1 MDFGLSEEHRRL
13 QERCRQLAADFATR
27 SGEHDRDASH
37 PTENYD
43 RLRQEGFLEL
53 SVPRELGGT
62 GVGFLG
68 HTIAY
73 EALGQ
78 GCPSTALSFNMH
90 ASVVMPLL
98 DSPMVAQEAKQHIAD
113 LVVRRKRLL
122 AGNYSEATSTALM
135 GERWL
140 DTVVRRTDDGWRIT
154 GRKMFASMLQA
165 ADYCLV
171 LARPDTA
178 TRPTAGAFVLI
189 PRNAPGRSVIAN
201 WDVMGMRATRSD
213 SLVLD
218 DCQVEASAVVYQS
231 DDIRTFR
238 AQTSSWAWGSYTAVY
253 LGVAGA
259 IYAELLRVVGS
270 RQVPGYSQPLA
281 YHPDVRRQVAQLS
294 ADLEAAR
301 LVMYK
306 SAWLYDTQGGDAGD
320 DGRPFPRQIC
330 GGRGRRAYR
339 AHRADAVGVAR
350 HLQGRAHRAAL
361 PRRRAGAPARAA
373 IGLLPV
379 EHGHPRAGPRP
390 GRGHAAAEAGRSRGA
405 CPAAGAVN
413 SAQVCVNFP
422 N

>member
-1 MDFGLSEEHRRL
+1 MDFAISEEHRQLR
-13 QERCRQLAADFATR
+13 ERCRTLAADFATR
-27 SGEHDRDASH
+27 SSQHDRDASH

-53 SVPRELGGT
+53 SVPKEFGGA

-68 HTIAY
+68 HTLAF
-73 EALGQ
+73 EVLGQ

-98 DSPMVAQEAKQHIAD
+98 DSPEVTPQAKRQVAD
-113 LVVRRKRLL
+113 LVVGRKQLI
-122 AGNYSEATSTALM
+122 AGNYSEATSTALL

-140 DTVVRRTDDGWRIT
+140 DTIIRRVDGGWEIT

-189 PRNAPGRSVIAN
+189 PREAPGRSVIAN

-218 DCQVEASAVVYQS
+218 QCRLAEDAVVYQS
-231 DDIRTFR
+231 EDIRTFR
-238 AQTSSWAWGSYTAVY
+238 RQTSSWAWGSYTAVY

-259 IYAELLRVVGS
+259 IYDELVRTVRA

-281 YHPDVRRQVAQLS
+281 YHPDVRRQVAQMS
-294 ADLEAAR
+294 AELEAAR
-301 LVMYK
+301 LIMYRA
-306 SAWLYDTQGGDAGD
+306 AWLYDTEGPTDETTAALFRAKYVVGEAVGHIARVALTLS
-320 DGRPFPRQIC
+320 GSHGIFK
-330 GGRGRRAYR
+330 GGRIEQLFRDG
-339 AHRADAVGVAR
+339 
-350 HLQGRAHRAAL
+350 AL
-361 PRRRAGAPARAA
+361 GPLHAPPSDFCLWNM
-373 IGLLPV
+373 GLHELGLDP
-379 EHGHPRAGPRP
+379 
-390 GRGHAAAEAGRSRGA
+390 AEVVPPLK
-405 CPAAGAVN
+405 PA
-413 SAQVCVNFP
+413 P
-422 N
+422 

>member
-1 MDFGLSEEHRRL
+1 MDFAISEEHRQLR
-13 QERCRQLAADFATR
+13 ERCRTLAADFATR
-27 SGEHDRDASH
+27 SSQHDRDASH

-53 SVPRELGGT
+53 SVPKEFGGA

-68 HTIAY
+68 HTLAF

-98 DSPMVAQEAKQHIAD
+98 DSPEVTPQAKRQVAD
-113 LVVRRKRLL
+113 LVVGRKQLI
-122 AGNYSEATSTALM
+122 AGNYSEATSTALL

-140 DTVVRRTDDGWRIT
+140 DTIIRRVDGGWEIT

-189 PRNAPGRSVIAN
+189 PREAPGRSVIAN

-218 DCQVEASAVVYQS
+218 QCRLAEDAVVYQS
-231 DDIRTFR
+231 EDIRTFR
-238 AQTSSWAWGSYTAVY
+238 RQTSSWAWGSYTAVY

-259 IYAELLRVVGS
+259 IYDELVRTVRA

-281 YHPDVRRQVAQLS
+281 YHPDVRRQVAQMS
-294 ADLEAAR
+294 AELEAAR
-301 LVMYK
+301 LIMYRA
-306 SAWLYDTQGGDAGD
+306 AWLYDTEGPTDETTAALFRAKYVVGEAVGHIARVALTLS
-320 DGRPFPRQIC
+320 GSHGIFK
-330 GGRGRRAYR
+330 GGRIEQLFRDG
-339 AHRADAVGVAR
+339 
-350 HLQGRAHRAAL
+350 AL
-361 PRRRAGAPARAA
+361 GPLHAPPSDFCLWNM
-373 IGLLPV
+373 GLHELGLDP
-379 EHGHPRAGPRP
+379 
-390 GRGHAAAEAGRSRGA
+390 AEVVPPLK
-405 CPAAGAVN
+405 PAL
-413 SAQVCVNFP
+413 
-422 N
+422 

>member
-1 MDFGLSEEHRRL
+1 LDFGLSEEHRRL

-27 SGEHDRDASH
+27 SGKHDRDASH

-78 GCPSTALSFNMH
+78 GCPSTALSFNVH

-98 DSPMVAQEAKQHIAD
+98 DSSMVAQEAKQHIAD

-122 AGNYSEATSTALM
+122 AGNYSEATSTALL

-218 DCQVEASAVVYQS
+218 DCQVEESAVVYQS
-231 DDIRTFR
+231 DDIRAFR

-259 IYAELLRVVGS
+259 VYSELLRVVGS
-270 RQVPGYSQPLA
+270 RQVPGYAQPLA

-294 ADLEAAR
+294 AELEAAR

-306 SAWLYDTQGGDAGD
+306 AAWLYDTQGGTPETTAALFRAKYVVGEAVAHIARVALTLS
-320 DGRPFPRQIC
+320 GSHGIFK
-330 GGRGRRAYR
+330 GGRIEQLFRDGALGPLH
-339 AHRADAVGVAR
+339 APPSDFCLWNMGIHELGLDPAEVMPPLKPGGPAEPAPP
-350 HLQGRAHRAAL
+350 QG
-361 PRRRAGAPARAA
+361 
-373 IGLLPV
+373 
-379 EHGHPRAGPRP
+379 
-390 GRGHAAAEAGRSRGA
+390 
-405 CPAAGAVN
+405 
-413 SAQVCVNFP
+413 Q
-422 N
+422 

>member
-1 MDFGLSEEHRRL
+1 LDFAITEEHRQLR
-13 QERCRQLAADFATR
+13 ERCQRLAADFATR
-27 SGEHDRDASH
+27 SSMHDRDASH

-53 SVPRELGGT
+53 SIPKEFGGA

-68 HTIAY
+68 HTLAY

-98 DSPMVAQEAKQHIAD
+98 DSVEVTLQAKRQVAD
-113 LVVRRKRLL
+113 LVVKRRQLI
-122 AGNYSEATSTALM
+122 AGNYSEATSTALL

-140 DTVVRRTDDGWRIT
+140 DTIISRIDGGWQIS
-154 GRKMFASMLQA
+154 GRKMFASMLEA

-189 PRNAPGRSVIAN
+189 PRQASGRSVIAN

-218 DCQVEASAVVYQS
+218 QCRLAEDAVVFQS
-231 DDIRTFR
+231 EDIREFR
-238 AQTSSWAWGSYTAVY
+238 RTTSSWAWGSYTAVY

-259 IYAELLRVVGS
+259 AFAELVRVVRS

-294 ADLEAAR
+294 AQLEAAR
-301 LVMYK
+301 LITYR
-306 SAWLYDTQGGDAGD
+306 SAWLYETEGPTAETTAALFRAKYVVGEAVAHIARVALTLSGSH
-320 DGRPFPRQIC
+320 GIFK
-330 GGRGRRAYR
+330 GGRIEQLFRDGALGPLH
-339 AHRADAVGVAR
+339 APPADFCLWNMGI
-350 HLQGRAHRAAL
+350 HELGL
-361 PRRRAGAPARAA
+361 DPAEVSPP
-373 IGLLPV
+373 LK
-379 EHGHPRAGPRP
+379 
-390 GRGHAAAEAGRSRGA
+390 
-405 CPAAGAVN
+405 PAT
-413 SAQVCVNFP
+413 
-422 N
+422 

>member
-1 MDFGLSEEHRRL
+1 MDFAISEEHRQLR
-13 QERCRQLAADFATR
+13 ERCRTLAADFATR
-27 SGEHDRDASH
+27 SSQHDRDASH

-53 SVPRELGGT
+53 SVPKEFGGA

-68 HTIAY
+68 HTLAF
-73 EALGQ
+73 EVLGQ

-98 DSPMVAQEAKQHIAD
+98 DSPEVTPQAKRQVAD
-113 LVVRRKRLL
+113 LVVGRKQLI
-122 AGNYSEATSTALM
+122 AGNYSEATSTALL

-140 DTVVRRTDDGWRIT
+140 DTIIRRVDGGWEIT

-189 PRNAPGRSVIAN
+189 PREAPGRSVIAN

-218 DCQVEASAVVYQS
+218 QCRLAEDAVVYQS
-231 DDIRTFR
+231 EDIRTFR
-238 AQTSSWAWGSYTAVY
+238 RQTSSWAWGSYTAVY

-259 IYAELLRVVGS
+259 IYDELVRVVRA

-281 YHPDVRRQVAQLS
+281 YHPDVRRQVAQMS
-294 ADLEAAR
+294 AELEAAR
-301 LVMYK
+301 LIMYRA
-306 SAWLYDTQGGDAGD
+306 AWLYDTEGPTDETTAALFRAKYVVGEAVGHIARVALTLS
-320 DGRPFPRQIC
+320 GSHGIFK
-330 GGRGRRAYR
+330 GGRIEQLFRDG
-339 AHRADAVGVAR
+339 
-350 HLQGRAHRAAL
+350 AL
-361 PRRRAGAPARAA
+361 GPLHAPPSDFCLWNM
-373 IGLLPV
+373 GLHELGLDP
-379 EHGHPRAGPRP
+379 
-390 GRGHAAAEAGRSRGA
+390 AEVVPPLK
-405 CPAAGAVN
+405 PA
-413 SAQVCVNFP
+413 P
-422 N
+422 

>member
-1 MDFGLSEEHRRL
+1 MDFGLSEEHRQL

-53 SVPRELGGT
+53 SVPREALGGA
-62 GVGFLG
+62 GVDFLG

-98 DSPMVAQEAKQHIAD
+98 DSPMVAREAKQHIAD
-113 LVVRRKRLL
+113 LVVRRKQLL
-122 AGNYSEATSTALM
+122 AGNYSEATSTALL

-189 PRNAPGRSVIAN
+189 PRDAPGRSVIAN
-201 WDVMGMRATRSD
+201 WDVMGMRATRSNL
-213 SLVLD
+213 LVLD
-218 DCQVEASAVVYQS
+218 DCQVEESAVVYQS

-259 IYAELLRVVGS
+259 IYSELLRVVGG
-270 RQVPGYSQPLA
+270 RQVPGYSQTLA

-294 ADLEAAR
+294 AEASRRRVSSPTGRHGSTTRREGRLRRTAALFRAKYVVGEAVAHVAR
-301 LVMYK
+301 IALTLSGSHGIFK
-306 SAWLYDTQGGDAGD
+306 
-320 DGRPFPRQIC
+320 
-330 GGRGRRAYR
+330 GGRIEQLFRDGALGPLHAPPSDFCLWNMGIHELGLDTAEVMPPLKPGGPAEGALPQGRR
-339 AHRADAVGVAR
+339 
-350 HLQGRAHRAAL
+350 
-361 PRRRAGAPARAA
+361 
-373 IGLLPV
+373 
-379 EHGHPRAGPRP
+379 
-390 GRGHAAAEAGRSRGA
+390 
-405 CPAAGAVN
+405 
-413 SAQVCVNFP
+413 
-422 N
+422 

>member
-1 MDFGLSEEHRRL
+1 MDFAITEEHRQLR
-13 QERCRQLAADFATR
+13 ERCQRLAADFATR
-27 SGEHDRDASH
+27 SSMHDRDASH

-53 SVPRELGGT
+53 SIPKEFGGA

-68 HTIAY
+68 HTLAY

-98 DSPMVAQEAKQHIAD
+98 DSVEVTLQAKRQVAD
-113 LVVRRKRLL
+113 LVVNRRQLI
-122 AGNYSEATSTALM
+122 AGNYSEATSTALL

-140 DTVVRRTDDGWRIT
+140 DTIISRIDGGWQIS
-154 GRKMFASMLQA
+154 GRKMFASMLEA

-178 TRPTAGAFVLI
+178 NRPTAGAFVLI
-189 PRNAPGRSVIAN
+189 PRQASGRSVIAN

-218 DCQVEASAVVYQS
+218 QCRLAEDAVVFQS
-231 DDIRTFR
+231 EDIREFR
-238 AQTSSWAWGSYTAVY
+238 RTTSSWAWGSYTAVY

-259 IYAELLRVVGS
+259 AFAELVRVVRS

-294 ADLEAAR
+294 AQLEAAR
-301 LVMYK
+301 LITYR
-306 SAWLYDTQGGDAGD
+306 SAWLYETEGPTAETTAALFRAKYVVGEAVAHIARVALTLSGSH
-320 DGRPFPRQIC
+320 GIFK
-330 GGRGRRAYR
+330 GGRIEQLFRDGALGPLH
-339 AHRADAVGVAR
+339 APPADFCLWNMGI
-350 HLQGRAHRAAL
+350 HELGL
-361 PRRRAGAPARAA
+361 DPAEVSPP
-373 IGLLPV
+373 LK
-379 EHGHPRAGPRP
+379 
-390 GRGHAAAEAGRSRGA
+390 
-405 CPAAGAVN
+405 PAT
-413 SAQVCVNFP
+413 
-422 N
+422 